1 MSELTKKLAKMIGM
15 VKQPVQSKKHS
26 HKNFSYSTRDDLFA
40 VVRGLCAEVGVV
52 FVPVLDL
59 LDYSEFA
66 SSQKGNTRFR
76 AVVKLHMSIMDTETN
91 EELPSVWVGEG
102 IASDETAIQSAAT
115 QAMRFFLINTFML
128 FDGEGEAQYG
138 AQAPGETTKVVE
150 PKPEGV
156 AAQIAAYC
164 GVQGLS
170 DDETHRFLKYIQNSE
185 KKRSIEQVPD
195 AVLNNW
201 LQKMKPL
208 SAEDF
213 CARVRKNINQ
223 RNAKGGEV
231 KTASYEVGAR
241 Q

>member
-1 MSELTKKLAKMIGM
+1 MMSIAKKIQLVTRDI
-15 VKQPVQSKKHS
+15 KQPAKTQKHPT
-26 HKNFSYSTRDDLFA
+26 KRFDYSSRDDLFA
-40 VVRGLCAEVGVV
+40 VVRQLLVQQELA
-52 FVPVLDL
+52 FVHKLDL
-59 LDYSEFA
+59 IAHERIHDTARGFA
-66 SSQKGNTRFR
+66 QYR
-76 AVVKLHMSIMDTETN
+76 AVVRLTVTIFDDTDSITSE
-91 EELPSVWVGEG
+91 WIGEG
-102 IASDETAIQSAAT
+102 ISSDETSIQSAAT

-164 GVQGLS
+164 GAQGLS

-208 SAEDF
+208 STEDF

-223 RNAKGGEV
+223 RNAKDGEV